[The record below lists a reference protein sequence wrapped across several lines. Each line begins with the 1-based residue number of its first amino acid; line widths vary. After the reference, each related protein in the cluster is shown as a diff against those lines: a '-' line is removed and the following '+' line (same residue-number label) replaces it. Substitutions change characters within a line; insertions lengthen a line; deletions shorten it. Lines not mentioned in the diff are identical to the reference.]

1 MASFPT
7 LPVHIVGVELSHGDP
22 LWLSAVLSY
31 VVPIASLAAAVLAA
45 WYSGRTLRYVREQI
59 ELAKQ
64 QITIANAQIA
74 LARDQIEEA
83 KRQTQ
88 LAQSAFDLGKLE
100 FDATIE
106 NLGISRAQEK
116 RYEAERARVPHFELS
131 FSYPYE

>member
-45 WYSGRTLRYVREQI
+45 WYSGRTLRYVR
-59 ELAKQ
+59 
-64 QITIANAQIA
+64 AQIA